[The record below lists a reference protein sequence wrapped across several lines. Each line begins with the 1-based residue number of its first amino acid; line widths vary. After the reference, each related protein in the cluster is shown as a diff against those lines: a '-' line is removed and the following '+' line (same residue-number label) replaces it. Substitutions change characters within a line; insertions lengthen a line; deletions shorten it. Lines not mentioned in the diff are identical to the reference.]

1 MRRTSLTVVALLTV
15 LLTATGCTVPGTSPS
30 TAPPSATESAT
41 TVAATEQPTESPSAE
56 ALPVLASKSVNFSE
70 IPATIMLNQVIVR
83 DGVTS
88 ITWTLR
94 NDDDPTTGQR
104 LGIQMTGQ
112 FSDGQYATVPGS
124 NRKVPDDGFY
134 VDGAYLLD
142 TVNKLRY
149 LPARDSEGRCVCTY
163 APSSVFVRPGASQ
176 SFDAVFKAL
185 PDGVTT
191 VDVVIPRAGTFR
203 GVQVQR

>member
-1 MRRTSLTVVALLTV
+1 MRRASLTIVALLTV
-15 LLTATGCTVPGTSPS
+15 AGCTVPGTGSS
-30 TAPPSATESAT
+30 SAPPSAQASASAT
-41 TVAATEQPTESPSAE
+41 TAATTQPTGAPSGE
-56 ALPVLASKSVNFSE
+56 ALPAIASKSVNFSS
-70 IPATIMLNQVIVR
+70 IPATITLNQVVVR
-83 DGVTS
+83 NGVTS

-94 NDDDPTTGQR
+94 NDHDANAGQR
-104 LGIQMTGQ
+104 LSIQMTGQ

-124 NRKVPDDGFY
+124 DRKVPDDGFY

-191 VDVVIPRAGTFR
+191 VDVVIPRTGTFR

>member
-1 MRRTSLTVVALLTV
+1 MRRASLTIVALLTV
-15 LLTATGCTVPGTSPS
+15 AGCTVPGTGSS
-30 TAPPSATESAT
+30 SAPPSAQATASAT
-41 TVAATEQPTESPSAE
+41 TAATNQPTGAPSGE
-56 ALPVLASKSVNFSE
+56 ALPVIASKSVNFSS
-70 IPATIMLNQVIVR
+70 IPATITLNQVVVR

-88 ITWTLR
+88 ITWSLR
-94 NDDDPTTGQR
+94 NDDDPSTGER

-112 FSDGQYATVPGS
+112 FGDGQTARVPGTD
-124 NRKVPDDGFY
+124 RDVPNDSSY